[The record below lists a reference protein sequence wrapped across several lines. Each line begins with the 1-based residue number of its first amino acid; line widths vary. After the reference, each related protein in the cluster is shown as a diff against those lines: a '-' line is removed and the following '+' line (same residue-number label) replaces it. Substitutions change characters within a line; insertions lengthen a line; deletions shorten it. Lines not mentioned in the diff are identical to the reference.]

1 VTVYLQKAS
10 VAELQAKGA
19 VVRRERGD
27 DNEARTRGHEEGGQP
42 QVSWAVRSWGRG
54 ACDFG
59 CRVFSSWCKRQRGA
73 SGWIF
78 ADVPLSC
85 VPVFRW
91 RSTRASCTSARR
103 PRMYVILTSILTSV
117 FKSLFSLLSV
127 CLRGALPGRAYQCT
141 FSLTL
146 YVVPRC
152 CRACWTRSCSRRART
167 AGWGA
172 GWRPFALSSTP
183 ICSLHSGQRLK
194 STL

>member
-1 VTVYLQKAS
+1 MYIYTQTTLGVLVSLQGPNHGVYVTEAAESGPSIQRVTVYLQKAS

-103 PRMYVILTSILTSV
+103 PRMYVILTSI
-117 FKSLFSLLSV
+117 
-127 CLRGALPGRAYQCT
+127 
-141 FSLTL
+141 
-146 YVVPRC
+146 
-152 CRACWTRSCSRRART
+152 
-167 AGWGA
+167 
-172 GWRPFALSSTP
+172 
-183 ICSLHSGQRLK
+183 
-194 STL
+194 